1 MEKWLPTQPSRTK
14 QLEGKWKCCCVFV
27 CVVCMHLCEHVLMGV
42 ALCVYTNTERR
53 DIVIGCL
60 LVHSLPYILRQGLSV
75 APTTHQ
81 FVTLSQGSSVSASHI
96 LELQAATLLP
106 NFYMGSGSEL
116 WSSWS
121 HIKRSMNQ
129 AVSPA
134 PKAASFRLLLQ
145 AWSSCTV
152 WTSVPTPLLLTSDQ
166 IYSKWYLEGSAAPA
180 DEKEELQC
188 SFISHPLIDHLLE
201 IC

>member
-1 MEKWLPTQPSRTK
+1 
-14 QLEGKWKCCCVFV
+14 
-27 CVVCMHLCEHVLMGV
+27 MGV
-42 ALCVYTNTERR
+42 ALCVYTNTERP

-96 LELQAATLLP
+96 LDKQAATLLP

-116 WSSWS
+116 WSSWL

-152 WTSVPTPLLLTSDQ
+152 WTSVSAPFLLTSDQ
-166 IYSKWYLEGSAAPA
+166 RYALSGTWKEMQLQLMRRRSLSAHSLA
-180 DEKEELQC
+180 
-188 SFISHPLIDHLLE
+188 IHLMT
-201 IC
+201 ICWKSVRCQTLH

>member
-1 MEKWLPTQPSRTK
+1 MFSWVWPY
-14 QLEGKWKCCCVFV
+14 V
-27 CVVCMHLCEHVLMGV
+27 
-42 ALCVYTNTERR
+42 
-53 DIVIGCL
+53 
-60 LVHSLPYILRQGLSV
+60 YILIQRGETLLLGVCLFILYLIYWGKVSQLHPQPTNLSLC
-75 APTTHQ
+75 PRDP
-81 FVTLSQGSSVSASHI
+81 LSASHI

-116 WSSWS
+116 WSSWL

-152 WTSVPTPLLLTSDQ
+152 WTSVPAPFLLTSDQ

-188 SFISHPLIDHLLE
+188 SFISHPLNDHLLE